1 MEFYKRVLKLH
12 HFRNLGRK
20 SPTELLL
27 NSSFEKHGG
36 LVILVGENNVGK
48 SNVLEAL
55 TIFNDADIKLCSEE
69 DYFKNHKKDTLL
81 SLEEETILDRK
92 ITGFSCVDLKI
103 QTKEVNKGLKEL
115 SKTLISYPFEKH
127 VEALGEQCN
136 NSVYIPT
143 NNNDYSKIC
152 TLVSNFINLITSYN
166 SLGLFLHFYKEKLKL
181 SEFVTEYANA
191 TNNLFFKE
199 LIKHVSGNS
208 EWIKNFCQCIKEIIK
223 HNTPDKKYNTDEFF
237 VMRQHKQNQL
247 AKIYSC
253 FKKLSEGEIKPKD
266 VEYILK
272 KLEELDKIFK
282 TTDFTKFTPK
292 TEALLNEQ
300 SQEKLSEF
308 VKEMIEKIDE
318 KYPINENFK
327 QQFRTFRLNIGNLKK
342 EIKNSL
348 KNLDK
353 IGEDFERKK
362 ERLIREIEN
371 DCKNQKVL
379 KFNYDVL
386 LDNIQQICKNYIAS
400 HAVNDVSKDIKS
412 MMCQLYL
419 KKIDLLVNSEIEQ
432 YRYNDFLESARKFLW
447 EDIKTL
453 DEKSGVHLFPKNI
466 GEIKDKFETNKEKFK
481 QSKNYSEFAEY
492 CRECNPYT
500 AFQNLKNK
508 VQFPLSGGL
517 SYKSYKL
524 VPTMKEYK
532 EPKITDNDFKAVL
545 FTCID
550 YSSLSEFDQWDW
562 FFRNSLFRKMDFH
575 PNAIWNFF
583 GSILKDGQA
592 LQIIMFDKN
601 NDLVIYD
608 SEKSFNIPKKYLQ
621 EIDQELLKEIRQ
633 SKHLFPIEVKRKYN
647 NNVCQFEFFKKDTSH
662 LLFKVNF
669 TEILENLAEIL
680 EYNMQLKIDSLIT
693 KEFNKLL
700 AIAEDSSQ
708 NSYQLKIHVRH
719 NNKFYD
725 YSKKSTAYEIKLEI
739 HDCRKSHDHNEP
751 IILSQQS
758 TGFQWA
764 FNFMFGF
771 LYNVGSDFSFNK
783 NIIYVM
789 DEPATHLS
797 VPARKEF
804 RRFLKEYAHKNHVT
818 FVLATHD
825 PFLVDTDHLDEIRI
839 VEKETEGSVIKNH
852 FNYPLNNAGKDSDAL
867 DKIKRSLGVGQ
878 HVFHN
883 PQKHRIIFVEGI
895 TDYCYLSAFKLYFN
909 EREYKD
915 NPIPFT
921 FLPISGLK
929 NNPNDMEETIKKLCK
944 LDNHPIVLTDDDRK
958 CVFNQK
964 ATSER
969 FKKANE
975 EMHDPI
981 RILQLSKCDEN
992 FKQIEDCFSA
1002 NDRKKYAKN
1011 KQMELAMAFKTRL
1024 LYGEKDD
1031 VVSEETK
1038 KNFLKLFEWIKKEC
1052 NNPTI
1057 KKEYIK
1063 FDYNTPRIII
1073 ERILMFKKMC
1083 LSLIAISGVC
1093 VGAKDLDFKLDYRA
1107 TGGKLMGKMT
1117 DSSLLSITSMN
1128 DEPVVIKNLIVN
1140 RGNSCEATKKVEPK
1154 LGDKFKKEKLFDHE
1168 LKYSQQI
1175 FYRLDCKPNQLLEVK
1190 IITDK
1195 GEYYHKFSK

>member
-12 HFRNLGRK
+12 QFRNLGK
-20 SPTELLL
+20 NLPTELLL
-27 NSSFEKHGG
+27 NSSFEKHGE

-55 TIFNDADIKLCSEE
+55 KIFNDADVKLCSENDCFKAHESE
-69 DYFKNHKKDTLL
+69 DTVLN
-81 SLEEETILDRK
+81 LEEETILDHK

-103 QTKEVNKGLKEL
+103 QTKEVSEGLKEL
-115 SKTLISYPFEKH
+115 SKILISYPFEKH
-127 VEALGEQCN
+127 VEALSEQCS

-143 NNNDYSKIC
+143 NNNDYSNIC

-181 SEFVTEYANA
+181 GAFTTRQAD
-191 TNNLFFKE
+191 NLLFKE

-223 HNTPDKKYNTDEFF
+223 CNTPDKKYNTDEFF
-237 VMRQHKQNQL
+237 VMGQHKQNQL
-247 AKIYSC
+247 AKIYSY
-253 FKKLSEGEIKPKD
+253 FKKLSEGEIKPQNED
-266 VEYILK
+266 ILK
-272 KLEELDKIFK
+272 KLKSLDEIFK
-282 TTDFTKFTPK
+282 TTDFTKFTPE
-292 TEALLNEQ
+292 TE
-300 SQEKLSEF
+300 
-308 VKEMIEKIDE
+308 VKDIIKEIDE

-342 EIKNSL
+342 KIKNSL
-348 KNLDK
+348 KYLEK
-353 IGEDFERKK
+353 TREDFERKK

-379 KFNYDVL
+379 EFNYDVL
-386 LDNIQQICKNYIAS
+386 LDNIQQICEKYIAS
-400 HAVNDVSKDIKS
+400 HVVSDESKDMKS

-481 QSKNYSEFAEY
+481 QSKNYFEFAEY

-500 AFQNLKNK
+500 AFQNLRNK

-524 VPTMKEYK
+524 VPIMKEYK

-550 YSSLSEFDQWDW
+550 YSSPSEFDQWDW

-608 SEKSFNIPKKYLQ
+608 SEKSFNIPEKYLQ
-621 EIDQELLKEIRQ
+621 EIDQESLKEIRQ

-693 KEFNKLL
+693 KEFNRLL
-700 AIAEDSSQ
+700 AIAEDSPQ
-708 NSYQLKIHVRH
+708 DSYQLKIHVRH
-719 NNKFYD
+719 NNKLSEEKEY
-725 YSKKSTAYEIKLEI
+725 TAYEIKLEVY
-739 HDCRKSHDHNEP
+739 DCRKSHDHNEP

-895 TDYCYLSAFKLYFN
+895 TDYCYLSAFKLYLYYK
-909 EREYKD
+909 EYKD

-929 NNPNDMEETIKKLCK
+929 NNPNEMEETIKKLCE

-958 CVFNQK
+958 GVFNQQ

-969 FKKANE
+969 FKRANE

-981 RILQLSKCDEN
+981 TILQLSDCDRH

-1011 KQMELAMAFKTRL
+1011 KRMELAMAFKTRL
-1024 LYGEKDD
+1024 LYGGKDAVEKQ
-1031 VVSEETK
+1031 TK
-1038 KNFLKLFEWIKKEC
+1038 RNFLKLFKWI
-1052 NNPTI
+1052 
-1057 KKEYIK
+1057 
-1063 FDYNTPRIII
+1063 
-1073 ERILMFKKMC
+1073 
-1083 LSLIAISGVC
+1083 AW
-1093 VGAKDLDFKLDYRA
+1093 A
-1107 TGGKLMGKMT
+1107 TNL
-1117 DSSLLSITSMN
+1117 
-1128 DEPVVIKNLIVN
+1128 IKN
-1140 RGNSCEATKKVEPK
+1140 
-1154 LGDKFKKEKLFDHE
+1154 
-1168 LKYSQQI
+1168 
-1175 FYRLDCKPNQLLEVK
+1175 
-1190 IITDK
+1190 
-1195 GEYYHKFSK
+1195 

>member
-1 MEFYKRVLKLH
+1 M
-12 HFRNLGRK
+12 G
-20 SPTELLL
+20 
-27 NSSFEKHGG
+27 
-36 LVILVGENNVGK
+36 
-48 SNVLEAL
+48 
-55 TIFNDADIKLCSEE
+55 
-69 DYFKNHKKDTLL
+69 
-81 SLEEETILDRK
+81 
-92 ITGFSCVDLKI
+92 
-103 QTKEVNKGLKEL
+103 
-115 SKTLISYPFEKH
+115 
-127 VEALGEQCN
+127 
-136 NSVYIPT
+136 
-143 NNNDYSKIC
+143 
-152 TLVSNFINLITSYN
+152 
-166 SLGLFLHFYKEKLKL
+166 
-181 SEFVTEYANA
+181 
-191 TNNLFFKE
+191 
-199 LIKHVSGNS
+199 
-208 EWIKNFCQCIKEIIK
+208 
-223 HNTPDKKYNTDEFF
+223 
-237 VMRQHKQNQL
+237 QHKQNQL
-247 AKIYSC
+247 AKIYSY
-253 FKKLSEGEIKPKD
+253 FKKLSEGEIKPQNED
-266 VEYILK
+266 ILK
-272 KLEELDKIFK
+272 KVKTLDEIFK
-282 TTDFTKFTPK
+282 DSNTKFTPK
-292 TEALLNEQ
+292 IE
-300 SQEKLSEF
+300 
-308 VKEMIEKIDE
+308 VKDIIKEIDE

-342 EIKNSL
+342 KIKNSL
-348 KNLDK
+348 KYLEK
-353 IGEDFERKK
+353 TREDFERKK

-371 DCKNQKVL
+371 DCKNQKTL
-379 KFNYDVL
+379 EFNYDVL
-386 LDNIQQICKNYIAS
+386 LDNIQQICKKYIAS
-400 HAVNDVSKDIKS
+400 HVVSDESKDIKS
-412 MMCQLYL
+412 MMCQFYL
-419 KKIDLLVNSEIEQ
+419 KQIDLLFNSEIVRH
-432 YRYNDFLESARKFLW
+432 RYSKLFESARISLW
-447 EDIKTL
+447 ESIKTL

-500 AFQNLKNK
+500 AFQNLRNK

-532 EPKITDNDFKAVL
+532 EPKITDNDLKTAL

-550 YSSLSEFDQWDW
+550 YSSPSEFNQSDW

-608 SEKSFNIPKKYLQ
+608 SEKSFNIPEKYLQ
-621 EIDQELLKEIRQ
+621 EIDQESLKEIRQ

-647 NNVCQFEFFKKDTSH
+647 NNVCQLEFFNDKSS

-693 KEFNKLL
+693 KEFNRLL

-708 NSYQLKIHVRH
+708 DSYQLKIRVRH

-725 YSKKSTAYEIKLEI
+725 YSKKYTAYEIKLEI

-909 EREYKD
+909 EREFKD

-929 NNPNDMEETIKKLCK
+929 NNPNEMKETIQKLCE

-958 CVFNQK
+958 DGSDPQRAK
-964 ATSER
+964 SEQ
-969 FKKANE
+969 FKNANE

-981 RILQLSKCDEN
+981 TILQLSDCDRH

-1031 VVSEETK
+1031 VMSEETK
-1038 KNFLKLFEWIKKEC
+1038 KNFLCLFEWIKK
-1052 NNPTI
+1052 
-1057 KKEYIK
+1057 
-1063 FDYNTPRIII
+1063 R
-1073 ERILMFKKMC
+1073 
-1083 LSLIAISGVC
+1083 V
-1093 VGAKDLDFKLDYRA
+1093 
-1107 TGGKLMGKMT
+1107 
-1117 DSSLLSITSMN
+1117 
-1128 DEPVVIKNLIVN
+1128 
-1140 RGNSCEATKKVEPK
+1140 
-1154 LGDKFKKEKLFDHE
+1154 
-1168 LKYSQQI
+1168 
-1175 FYRLDCKPNQLLEVK
+1175 
-1190 IITDK
+1190 
-1195 GEYYHKFSK
+1195 

>member
-12 HFRNLGRK
+12 QFRNLGRK
-20 SPTELLL
+20 SPAKLLL
-27 NSSFEKHGG
+27 NSSFENKHGG
-36 LVILVGENNVGK
+36 LVVLVGENNVGK

-69 DYFKNHKKDTLL
+69 DYFKDHEKDSLL
-81 SLEEETILDRK
+81 SLEEETILDHK
-92 ITGFSCVDLKI
+92 ITGFSCVDLRI
-103 QTKEVNKGLKEL
+103 QTEEIGERLKEL

-127 VEALGEQCN
+127 VEALGEQCS
-136 NSVYIPT
+136 NSVYIPI

-152 TLVSNFINLITSYN
+152 TLVSNFINLIASYN
-166 SLGLFLHFYKEKLKL
+166 SLESFLHFYKEKLKL
-181 SEFVTEYANA
+181 SELVTKYADA
-191 TNNLFFKE
+191 TNNLLFKE
-199 LIKHVSGNS
+199 LIKHISGNS

-223 HNTPDKKYNTDEFF
+223 RNTPDKKYNTDEFF
-237 VMRQHKQNQL
+237 VMGQHKQNQL
-247 AKIYSC
+247 AKIYSY
-253 FKKLSEGEIKPKD
+253 FKKLSEGEIKPQNED
-266 VEYILK
+266 ILK
-272 KLEELDKIFK
+272 KLKSLDEIFK
-282 TTDFTKFTPK
+282 TTDFTKFTPE
-292 TEALLNEQ
+292 TE
-300 SQEKLSEF
+300 
-308 VKEMIEKIDE
+308 VKDIIKEIDE

-342 EIKNSL
+342 KIKNSL
-348 KNLDK
+348 KYLEK
-353 IGEDFERKK
+353 IREDFERNK
-362 ERLIREIEN
+362 ESWIKEIGN
-371 DCKNQKVL
+371 DCKNQKTL
-379 KFNYDVL
+379 EFNYDVL
-386 LDNIQQICKNYIAS
+386 LDNIQQICKKYIAS
-400 HAVNDVSKDIKS
+400 HVVSDESKDIKS

-500 AFQNLKNK
+500 AFQNLRNK

-550 YSSLSEFDQWDW
+550 YSSPSEFDQSDW

-601 NDLVIYD
+601 NDLEIYFGFD
-608 SEKSFNIPKKYLQ
+608 KSFVIPEKYLQ

-647 NNVCQFEFFKKDTSH
+647 NNNVWQLEFLNDKNS

-680 EYNMQLKIDSLIT
+680 EYNMQLKIDSSIA
-693 KEFNKLL
+693 KEFNELL
-700 AIAEDSSQ
+700 AIDQDSPQ
-708 NSYQLKIHVRH
+708 DSYQLKIHVRH
-719 NNKFYD
+719 NNKLPRE
-725 YSKKSTAYEIKLEI
+725 KSTAYEIKLEI
-739 HDCRKSHDHNEP
+739 HDCRKSDNQKP

-771 LYNVGSDFSFNK
+771 LYNWGSHFSLNE

-839 VEKETEGSVIKNH
+839 VEKETEDSVIKNH
-852 FNYPLNNAGKDSDAL
+852 FNYPLNNASKDSDAL

-895 TDYCYLSAFKLYFN
+895 TDYCYLSAFKLYLCYK
-909 EREYKD
+909 EYKD

-929 NNPNDMEETIKKLCK
+929 NNPNDTKETIQKLCE
-944 LDNHPIVLTDDDRK
+944 LDNNPIVLTDDDRK
-958 CVFNQK
+958 DGSDPQRAK
-964 ATSER
+964 SEQ
-969 FKKANE
+969 FKNANE

-981 RILQLSKCDEN
+981 TILQLSKCDEN

-1011 KQMELAMAFKTRL
+1011 KRMELAMAFKTRL
-1024 LYGEKDD
+1024 LYSGKDD

-1038 KNFLKLFEWIKKEC
+1038 ENFKKLFEWIKKEC

-1063 FDYNTPRIII
+1063 FDYNTPQ
-1073 ERILMFKKMC
+1073 IL
-1083 LSLIAISGVC
+1083 
-1093 VGAKDLDFKLDYRA
+1093 
-1107 TGGKLMGKMT
+1107 
-1117 DSSLLSITSMN
+1117 
-1128 DEPVVIKNLIVN
+1128 
-1140 RGNSCEATKKVEPK
+1140 
-1154 LGDKFKKEKLFDHE
+1154 
-1168 LKYSQQI
+1168 
-1175 FYRLDCKPNQLLEVK
+1175 
-1190 IITDK
+1190 
-1195 GEYYHKFSK
+1195 

>member
-1 MEFYKRVLKLH
+1 MKFYKRVLKLH
-12 HFRNLGRK
+12 QFRNLGRK

-81 SLEEETILDRK
+81 SLEEEAILDHK
-92 ITGFSCVDLKI
+92 ITGFPCVDLRI
-103 QTKEVNKGLKEL
+103 QTKEIGEGLKEL
-115 SKTLISYPFEKH
+115 SKTLIVYPFEKH
-127 VEALGEQCN
+127 VEALREQCSN
-136 NSVYIPT
+136 IIFTPS
-143 NNNDYSKIC
+143 NNNDYSNIC
-152 TLVSNFINLITSYN
+152 TFVNNFINLIASYN
-166 SLGLFLHFYKEKLKL
+166 LLESFLDFYKEKLKL

-223 HNTPDKKYNTDEFF
+223 RNTPNKKYNTDEFF
-237 VMRQHKQNQL
+237 IMGKHKQNQL
-247 AKIYSC
+247 AKIYSY
-253 FKKLSEGEIKPKD
+253 FKKLSASEVKPQNED
-266 VEYILK
+266 ILK
-272 KLEELDKIFK
+272 KLKSLDEIFK
-282 TTDFTKFTPK
+282 DSNTKFTPK
-292 TEALLNEQ
+292 IEVLQNKQ
-300 SQEKLSEF
+300 SQERPSELIKDTI
-308 VKEMIEKIDE
+308 KEIDE

-342 EIKNSL
+342 KIKNSL
-348 KNLDK
+348 KYLEK
-353 IGEDFERKK
+353 TREDFERKK

-379 KFNYDVL
+379 EFNYDVL
-386 LDNIQQICKNYIAS
+386 LDNIQQICKKYIAS
-400 HAVNDVSKDIKS
+400 HVVNDASKDVKS
-412 MMCQLYL
+412 MMCQFYL
-419 KKIDLLVNSEIEQ
+419 EKIELLSNSKIRRYQYDDLLK
-432 YRYNDFLESARKFLW
+432 SARMSLW
-447 EDIKTL
+447 ESIKTL
-453 DEKSGVHLFPKNI
+453 DNESGTPLFPKNI
-466 GEIKDKFETNKEKFK
+466 GEIKDKFEANKEKVK
-481 QSKNYSEFAEY
+481 QSKNYFEFAEY

-500 AFQNLKNK
+500 AFQNLRNK

-550 YSSLSEFDQWDW
+550 YSSPSEFDQWDW

-608 SEKSFNIPKKYLQ
+608 SEKSFNIPEKYLQ
-621 EIDQELLKEIRQ
+621 EIDQESLKEIRQ
-633 SKHLFPIEVKRKYN
+633 SEFPFNIEVKRKYN

-680 EYNMQLKIDSLIT
+680 EYNMQLKMDSLIT
-693 KEFNKLL
+693 KEFNRLL
-700 AIAEDSSQ
+700 AIAEDSPQ
-708 NSYQLKIHVRH
+708 DSYQLKIRVRH
-719 NNKFYD
+719 NNKLF
-725 YSKKSTAYEIKLEI
+725 KEKSTVYEIKLEVY
-739 HDCRKSHDHNEP
+739 DCRKSYDHNEP

-771 LYNVGSDFSFNK
+771 LYNVGSNFSFNK

-789 DEPATHLS
+789 DEPATPLS

-804 RRFLKEYAHKNHVT
+804 RKFLKEYAHKNHVT

-839 VEKETEGSVIKNH
+839 VEIVEKEGSMIKNH
-852 FNYPLNNAGKDSDAL
+852 FNYPLNNASKDSDAL

-878 HVFHN
+878 HIFHN

-909 EREYKD
+909 KHNPQFKD

-929 NNPNDMEETIKKLCK
+929 NNPNKMKETIKKLCE

-958 CVFNQK
+958 CVFNQN

-969 FKKANE
+969 FKRANE
-975 EMHDPI
+975 DLSNPI
-981 RILQLSKCDEN
+981 TILQLSDCDRC

-1011 KQMELAMAFKTRL
+1011 KRMELAMAFKTRL
-1024 LYGEKDD
+1024 LYSGKDD
-1031 VVSEETK
+1031 VMSEETK
-1038 KNFLKLFEWIKKEC
+1038 KNFLCLFEWIKK
-1052 NNPTI
+1052 
-1057 KKEYIK
+1057 
-1063 FDYNTPRIII
+1063 R
-1073 ERILMFKKMC
+1073 
-1083 LSLIAISGVC
+1083 V
-1093 VGAKDLDFKLDYRA
+1093 
-1107 TGGKLMGKMT
+1107 
-1117 DSSLLSITSMN
+1117 
-1128 DEPVVIKNLIVN
+1128 
-1140 RGNSCEATKKVEPK
+1140 
-1154 LGDKFKKEKLFDHE
+1154 
-1168 LKYSQQI
+1168 
-1175 FYRLDCKPNQLLEVK
+1175 
-1190 IITDK
+1190 
-1195 GEYYHKFSK
+1195 